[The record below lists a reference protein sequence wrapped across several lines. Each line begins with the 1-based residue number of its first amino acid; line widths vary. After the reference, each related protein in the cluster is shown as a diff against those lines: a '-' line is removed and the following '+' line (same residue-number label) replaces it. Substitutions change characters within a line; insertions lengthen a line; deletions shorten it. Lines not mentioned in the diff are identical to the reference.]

1 MTASSSLHNGRGC
14 PRSAL
19 PKQWF
24 IQSQGPWGFSPW
36 SQHGSAGSC
45 FPGRSVL
52 TLICPL
58 GQQLQVLSDTFSQ
71 VGGHTEK
78 QPSVI
83 LGKERLLS
91 EEFCKQYIVSFCYN
105 VYNLSLGKEVH
116 RSPCNLHTSHYLLVK
131 CPSWWK
137 EKNICD
143 VLVFHDRCLCH
154 DLETWNLVALL
165 WQILLGKRLDMKYNK
180 WWEKGFPLLSENFY
194 FLLNTNTLFFFLDA

>member
-1 MTASSSLHNGRGC
+1 MAVAVQGQHFQNSGSFSLRDPEDLVHDHSTALRAAASLEEVF
-14 PRSAL
+14 
-19 PKQWF
+19 W
-24 IQSQGPWGFSPW
+24 
-36 SQHGSAGSC
+36 
-45 FPGRSVL
+45 
-52 TLICPL
+52 LICPL